1 MPSIDIHTHFMPREY
16 LDLLHREG
24 GRHGVEVVR
33 SDSAGPI
40 IMYEGHP
47 FGPIDDVFFDAEKRI
62 VDMDAQR
69 VDVHCLS
76 LSPPMVY
83 WAGAELGLELARV
96 FNDGAAKAAST
107 YPTRFI
113 AIATLPMQDVPAAVA
128 EGERAVKELGMQGF
142 YLGTNVLGKY
152 LDHEDFWP
160 VFELAQSLGVPVF
173 VHPLRVV
180 GAERMEEFYLHNS
193 IGNPTE
199 TALTISRMLYSGVPA
214 QFPDLKL
221 CFAHAGGS
229 FPYLVGRLDRTYKMR
244 KECQHLA
251 QPPSSYLKNITFDTI
266 THHPAVLEFLI
277 KSMGPDKVLMG
288 SDYPFDMGDDDP
300 MGSVEAVPG
309 LAQPDR
315 ERIISGNALNMLGL
329 KIPSQIKAASD

>member
-16 LDLLHREG
+16 LDLLDREG
-24 GRHGVEVVR
+24 GGHGVKVVR
-33 SDSAGPI
+33 SDGKGPI
-40 IMYEGHP
+40 IVYEGHP

-62 VDMDAQR
+62 AHMDAQR

-83 WAGAELGLELARV
+83 WASPELGLELARV
-96 FNDGAAKAAST
+96 FNDGTAKVART
-107 YPTRFI
+107 YPSRFI

-128 EGERAVKELGMQGF
+128 EGGRAVKELGMQGF
-142 YLGTNVLGKY
+142 YLGSNVMGKY

-160 VFELAQSLGVPVF
+160 VFELAQSLDIPVF

-180 GAERMEEFYLHNS
+180 GAERMDEFYLHNS

-199 TALTISRMLYSGVPA
+199 TALTISRMIYRGVPA
-214 QFPDLKL
+214 RFPDLKL

-244 KECQHLA
+244 KECQHLDK
-251 QPPSSYLKNITFDTI
+251 PPSGYLKNITFDTI
-266 THHPAVLEFLI
+266 THHSAVLEFLI

-300 MGSVEAVPG
+300 MGSVEGVPG
-309 LAQPDR
+309 LAQADL
-315 ERIISGNALNMLGL
+315 ERIVSGNALNILGL
-329 KIPSQIKAASD
+329 KIPSEIKAASD